1 MSDNIILKASN
12 VSKQYRL
19 GLVGTGTL
27 THDLNRFWHKIR
39 GKEDP
44 YLQIGAVNDRSASA
58 SSDYVWALQDINFE
72 VKRGEILGIIGKNG
86 AGKST
91 LLKILS
97 RVTSP
102 TTGSIKTKGRIASL
116 LEVGTGMHPELTG
129 RENIYLN
136 GAILGMNKTEISSKI
151 DEIIEFSGC
160 QMYIDTPVKRYSSGM
175 RVRLGFAVAAFLE
188 PDILVVDEV
197 LAVGDA
203 EFQKKAIGKMQD
215 ISSTSGRT
223 VLFVSHNMAAVQNLC
238 PRTILMH
245 NGRIEKDG
253 FTSEII
259 NYYLQIFRDEKLQ
272 QDLVFRE
279 DRKGKQELVFES
291 YWFENEN
298 GKKLKLLQS
307 GLNFYFV
314 VKINNVVPKSF
325 QNIKIS
331 IGIDNSKGNRLSLLD
346 NFLTNQ
352 KINFEANECKE
363 IRIHISNLPLQSGY
377 YYFTLFVKDNEN
389 IQDWIENAGTF
400 EVENGDF
407 FKTGQLIEGNQG
419 DLLIKHDFIGYEKN

>member
-1 MSDNIILKASN
+1 MDDVILKVDNI
-12 VSKQYRL
+12 SKQYRL

-44 YLQIGAVNDRSASA
+44 YLQIGAVNDRSATA

-136 GAILGMNKTEISSKI
+136 GAILGMNKTEISCKI

-197 LAVGDA
+197 LAVGDV

-215 ISSTSGRT
+215 ISNTSGRT
-223 VLFVSHNMAAVQNLC
+223 VLFVSHNMASIQNLC
-238 PRTILMH
+238 TSAIMLN
-245 NGRIEKDG
+245 NGGIAIEGTVD
-253 FTSEII
+253 EVIAE
-259 NYYLQIFRDEKLQ
+259 YLKSSSKIQSSNLTNLE
-272 QDLVFRE
+272 
-279 DRKGKQELVFES
+279 RKGNGVFQFVG
-291 YWFENEN
+291 YKIMDLNY
-298 GKKLKLLQS
+298 KLSGNTVQS
-307 GLNFYFV
+307 GSPIEIHLDYISR
-314 VKINNVVPKSF
+314 KA
-325 QNIKIS
+325 IS
-331 IGIDNSKGNRLSLLD
+331 IKKCRISVGVRDNYDTLLFNCPTNILNTEIDIQEKGTLV
-346 NFLTNQ
+346 
-352 KINFEANECKE
+352 C
-363 IRIHISNLPLQSGY
+363 RIPKLPLKEGRY
-377 YYFTLFVKDNEN
+377 KFNLFAEIQNE
-389 IQDWIENAGTF
+389 IADWINDAGYLD
-400 EVENGDF
+400 VVASDF
-407 FKTGQLIEGNQG
+407 YGTGVLPDNNKGVLIEYGW
-419 DLLIKHDFIGYEKN
+419 DKL